1 MVTVLYYIEEIGDG
15 GALNRPRGGP
25 QVERGLRVNNG
36 KLAGHV

>member
-15 GALNRPRGGP
+15 GTLNCPRGRP
-25 QVERGLRVNNG
+25 QVERGLQVNNG